1 MVPVH
6 AEPSR
11 AGRMFLAESYW
22 PGIDQANVLARLAEL
37 GRTVQTLTT
46 PGEPVEHIGSLL
58 MTADG
63 VVFTVVRASSEQI
76 ARDANLLA
84 GLPVD
89 RIGEVTTFGFTADRL
104 QEEQCEI

>member
-1 MVPVH
+1 MAPVRTD
-6 AEPSR
+6 PSR
-11 AGRMFLAESYW
+11 ADRMFLVECYL
-22 PGIDQANVLARLAEL
+22 PGIDQAEVHARLTDL

-46 PGEPVEHIGSLL
+46 PVEPVEHIGSLL

-63 VVFTVVRASSEQI
+63 VVFTVIRASSEQI

-89 RIGEVTTFGFTADRL
+89 RVGEVTTVGFTGGRL